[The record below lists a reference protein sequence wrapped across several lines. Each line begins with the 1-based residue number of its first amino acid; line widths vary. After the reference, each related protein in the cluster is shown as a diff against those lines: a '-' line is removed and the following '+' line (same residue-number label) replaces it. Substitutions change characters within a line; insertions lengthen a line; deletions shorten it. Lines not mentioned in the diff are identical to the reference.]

1 VKAVCSEKR
10 LLRGG
15 ERPLN
20 SRPAVAFPAALA
32 MRLPCMFPLP
42 WDSLLA
48 RPRPCHSVGVRP
60 EQAVGRARMEVDV
73 AVEAGAE
80 KIGDGSEF
88 RLVSRGSVEAFEP
101 SHVREILRPSG
112 GSLVGKQMAF

>member
-1 VKAVCSEKR
+1 MAQKPAHESRADALGEHREVIRRNGPGRQELGAV
-10 LLRGG
+10 G
-15 ERPLN
+15 
-20 SRPAVAFPAALA
+20 
-32 MRLPCMFPLP
+32 
-42 WDSLLA
+42 
-48 RPRPCHSVGVRP
+48 VGVRP